1 MKRACLFIAL
11 WLFPGVAMA
20 QVQADDERLIRS
32 LEEQG
37 IICEGLT
44 YAEKQEALRIYLN
57 RKAILKDKKQK
68 DKKQTEKDTTNS
80 SDSSDMAQRKCISP
94 E

>member
-1 MKRACLFIAL
+1 
-11 WLFPGVAMA
+11 MA